1 MLILEMFDFK
11 EYIHAREN
19 FVWTAVDVVD
29 NDITNFYLTTISAAV
44 VPTLYQSLLK
54 QLIFLVSLI
63 SLSQFCV
70 NALSSSPRLMSIISR
85 KTKSLNMNTM
95 VCGLHQFPHHPTPML

>member
-29 NDITNFYLTTISAAV
+29 TDITNFFLTISAAV
-44 VPTLYQSLLK
+44 VPILSQSLLK

-63 SLSQFCV
+63 SLSQLCD
-70 NALSSSPRLMSIISR
+70 NDLPSSPRLM
-85 KTKSLNMNTM
+85 
-95 VCGLHQFPHHPTPML
+95 

>member
-29 NDITNFYLTTISAAV
+29 TDKINFYLTISAAV
-44 VPTLYQSLLK
+44 VPTLSQSLLK
-54 QLIFLVSLI
+54 QLIFLVSFI
-63 SLSQFCV
+63 SLSQLCD
-70 NALSSSPRLMSIISR
+70 NDLPSSSRLMSRISR
-85 KTKSLNMNTM
+85 TTKS
-95 VCGLHQFPHHPTPML
+95 

>member
-19 FVWTAVDVVD
+19 FVWNAVDVVD

-63 SLSQFCV
+63 SLSQLCD
-70 NALSSSPRLMSIISR
+70 NDLPSSPRLM
-85 KTKSLNMNTM
+85 
-95 VCGLHQFPHHPTPML
+95 